1 MHPKKVLTA
10 LFAFAISAA
19 ILTAQ
24 TPVPAGGGRG
34 FSGGRGGSG
43 RGGFGRGPNY
53 SGPPEPASVA
63 YPGTVA
69 ASEATEK
76 LVAAVKA
83 AAPKPGAKIQ
93 KKSTQQLA
101 DEAALEAQIR
111 ATLNPPPPPPANA
124 GIPAAPPV
132 DRLKTGSA
140 AAGEHGEFV
149 FAIETDAGQ
158 QPEIEITNIST
169 TLPAAKAWQVGK
181 LWVYETSLKTGS
193 AYAFSWKVDG
203 KVVGGAND
211 LPAFTEDAYPKAGVP
226 QGKLVGPIELTSK
239 VYAGMKSN
247 IWYYVPAQ
255 YDGSSPL
262 PVQIWGDGQFY
273 TVPRPSP
280 YRLLDTLDNLTAQKK
295 IPIMVNVFI
304 QPGTGP
310 NGQAL
315 RSVEYDTVDDKYTD
329 YTLNEVLPEIGKNV
343 RLRQDGYSRAMV
355 GESSGGICSFNA
367 AYRHPDEFARV
378 LSWIGSFAA
387 LQVSPAEPRG
397 GGAYPIMVRMEPK
410 KNIRVWLQD
419 GAHDQENLRAGSWIM
434 QNIQMAN
441 SLKTKGYDYHFSLG
455 PGTHSQRQGSAELP
469 ASLEWLWRDYD
480 PAKTP
485 QDFVQEKAEQ
495 DAPLW
500 RVVSMNR
507 E

>member
-1 MHPKKVLTA
+1 MRTFIVVL
-10 LFAFAISAA
+10 LSATV
-19 ILTAQ
+19 LCAQ
-24 TPVPAGGGRG
+24 APAP
-34 FSGGRGGSG
+34 GGRGGSG
-43 RGGFGRGPNY
+43 RGGGRGGSGFAGGFGRGPNY
-53 SGPPEPASVA
+53 SGPVETASVA

-69 ASEATEK
+69 STEAAEK

-83 AAPKPGAKIQ
+83 AAPKPGAKPQ
-93 KKSTQQLA
+93 KKSAKQLA
-101 DEAALEAQIR
+101 DENALEAQIR
-111 ATLNPPPPPPANA
+111 ATLNPPPPPPPANA
-124 GIPAAPPV
+124 NAAAPVAPPV
-132 DRLKTGSA
+132 DRLKAGSA

-149 FAIETDAGQ
+149 FAIETEQ
-158 QPEIEITNIST
+158 QPEIEITNIKT
-169 TLPAAKAWQVGK
+169 ALPAAKAWQVGK

-193 AYAFSWKVDG
+193 AYSFTWKVNG

-226 QGKLVGPIELTSK
+226 QGKVVGPIELTSK
-239 VYAGMKSN
+239 VYPGMKSN
-247 IWYYVPAQ
+247 MWYYVPAQ
-255 YDGSSPL
+255 YDGSAAV

-273 TVPRPSP
+273 IVPRPSA

-295 IPIMVNVFI
+295 IPVMVNVFV
-304 QPGTGP
+304 QPGVLP
-310 NGQAL
+310 SGQNI
-315 RSVEYDTVDDKYTD
+315 RSIEYDTVDDKYTD
-329 YTLNEVLPEIGKNV
+329 YIVNEVLPEVEKAV
-343 RLRQDGYSRAMV
+343 RLRHDGYSRSMV

-367 AYRHPDEFARV
+367 AYRHPDQFARV

-397 GGAYPIMVRMEPK
+397 GGGIPIMVRMEPK
-410 KNIRVWLQD
+410 KNIRVWMQD
-419 GAHDQENLRAGSWIM
+419 GAHDQENVRAGSWIL
-434 QNIQMAN
+434 QNIQLAN

-469 ASLEWLWRDYD
+469 ASLTWLWRDYD
-480 PAKTP
+480 PAKTT
-485 QDFVQEKAEQ
+485 QDFVQEQAER